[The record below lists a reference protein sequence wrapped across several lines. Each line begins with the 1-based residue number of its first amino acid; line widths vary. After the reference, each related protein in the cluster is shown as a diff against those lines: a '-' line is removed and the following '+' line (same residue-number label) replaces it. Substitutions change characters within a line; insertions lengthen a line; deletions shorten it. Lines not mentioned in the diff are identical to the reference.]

1 MSRKDIDPRPAEQ
14 FLVQDPHKA
23 FEFLPTLNPLKNKII
38 FTNLEMH
45 FKRRLKRNLKA
56 ATTKLLEGLQG
67 GTQGDLS
74 GISWKSSIRRGTSKE
89 SL

>member
-14 FLVQDPHKA
+14 LLVQDSHKA

-38 FTNLEMH
+38 LAPTNLEMH

-56 ATTKLLEGLQG
+56 GTTKLLEGLQG
-67 GTQGDLS
+67 GTHGDLL
-74 GISWKSSIRRGTSKE
+74 GISWESS
-89 SL
+89 